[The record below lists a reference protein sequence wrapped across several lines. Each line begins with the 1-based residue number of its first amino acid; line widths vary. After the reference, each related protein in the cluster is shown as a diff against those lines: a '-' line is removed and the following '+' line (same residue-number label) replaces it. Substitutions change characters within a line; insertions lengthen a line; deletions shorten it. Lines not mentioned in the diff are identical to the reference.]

1 MIGAAFFEIERV
13 ITMDFISRKDV
24 LKLFSVSVWT
34 LRRWQKERQ
43 FPDAICASGHVRM
56 YRKSEV
62 EGWVEAQAKRPKLV
76 NSQ

>member
-1 MIGAAFFEIERV
+1 M
-13 ITMDFISRKDV
+13 
-24 LKLFSVSVWT
+24 FSISVWT